1 MFDELNAKFWHLRF
15 PGLSLQKE
23 IDLFYRNMAEIF
35 IFQNAQL

>member
-23 IDLFYRNMAEIF
+23 IRNMAEIF